1 MTFDIKKFFSGFNI
15 LDGEKLGKII
25 FFGILLVVGL
35 AVYHQ
40 ITRPTTN
47 IYAKPGSNLTVNQN
61 KSKNW
66 GIGGTILSDKSIGIS
81 VMYFF

>member
-1 MTFDIKKFFSGFNI
+1 MFDIKKFFSGFNI
-15 LDGEKLGKII
+15 LDGEKLGKLI
-25 FFGILLVVGL
+25 FYGVLIVAGL
-35 AVYHQ
+35 AIYHQ

-47 IYAKPGSNLTVNQN
+47 IVGKTGSKITVNQN

-66 GIGGTILSDKSIGIS
+66 GIGATIMNNQSIGVS